1 MGEELI
7 LLSCSLCLGQSSRF
21 LLVNQHKLLNLSQP
35 CLQKEESA
43 KGLGPWGLHTDSCW
57 SDLWVPV
64 RLHLRTTKKANGD
77 AGAWSGDLLAGDAHR
92 ASLDWQQHHG
102 NAEPEVPQMC

>member
-57 SDLWVPV
+57 SDLWFPV